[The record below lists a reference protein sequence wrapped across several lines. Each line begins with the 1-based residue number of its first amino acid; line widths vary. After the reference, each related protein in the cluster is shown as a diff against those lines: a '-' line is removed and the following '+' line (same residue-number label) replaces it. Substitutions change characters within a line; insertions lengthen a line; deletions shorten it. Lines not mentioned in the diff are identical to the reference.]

1 MNEFL
6 KSCWEKLRLLPL
18 LIVVASLAFLVRVGE
33 ATLEVRSLSGAAF
46 AEETKKPEDGVQKT
60 EEGNKNAE
68 DVKKAEGVEDKTD
81 NTKKTEGGEQK
92 AEGAKTIEAVKA
104 ETKDSKD
111 MPEKPKDPKDPKA
124 TDSKWKDASDADLD
138 YSEVRQDVYKDLL
151 ARRKQLDEREKNLKA
166 REAIVTATQKEIN
179 EKVKEL
185 TSLRTELQ
193 GFMKKQTDEEEA
205 NTTKLVKIYEGMKPK
220 DAARI
225 FNELDMDVLIA
236 VVSKMSERKTAPVI
250 AAMNPEKARTLTLM
264 LSEQKKLPDL
274 TIKESSEDS
283 TQADQASS
291 SDPLQS
297 LGQERDQNTADAPP
311 EPPMP
316 PVSQ

>member
-1 MNEFL
+1 M
-6 KSCWEKLRLLPL
+6 
-18 LIVVASLAFLVRVGE
+18 A
-33 ATLEVRSLSGAAF
+33 ATGSHQ
-46 AEETKKPEDGVQKT
+46 KKPEDGAQKT
-60 EEGNKNAE
+60 EEESKNTDE
-68 DVKKAEGVEDKTD
+68 VKKAEGVEDKTD
-81 NTKKTEGGEQK
+81 NTKKAEGVEQK
-92 AEGAKTIEAVKA
+92 PEDAKKSEKVKA

-111 MPEKPKDPKDPKA
+111 TPEKPKDPKDPKA

-151 ARRKQLDEREKNLKA
+151 ERRKQLDEREKNLKA

-274 TIKESSEDS
+274 TMKESSEDS
-283 TQADQASS
+283 AQADQASS

-297 LGQERDQNTADAPP
+297 LGQERDQSTADAPP

>member
-46 AEETKKPEDGVQKT
+46 AEEAKKTEDGGQKT
-60 EEGNKNAE
+60 EEESKNTE
-68 DVKKAEGVEDKTD
+68 EVKKAEGVEQKPEEA
-81 NTKKTEGGEQK
+81 KK
-92 AEGAKTIEAVKA
+92 AEDAKA
-104 ETKDSKD
+104 ETKDSNKD
-111 MPEKPKDPKDPKA
+111 TPGKPEDPKA
-124 TDSKWKDASDADLD
+124 TDSKWKDASDSDLD

-151 ARRKQLDEREKNLKA
+151 ERRKQLDEREKNLKA

-274 TIKESSEDS
+274 TMKESPEDS
-283 TQADQASS
+283 TKADPSSS
-291 SDPLQS
+291 SDPLQN
-297 LGQERDQNTADAPP
+297 LGEERDQGAADAPP

-316 PVSQ
+316 PASQ

>member
-46 AEETKKPEDGVQKT
+46 AEETKKPEDGAQKT
-60 EEGNKNAE
+60 EEGNKKAE
-68 DVKKAEGVEDKTD
+68 D
-81 NTKKTEGGEQK
+81 
-92 AEGAKTIEAVKA
+92 AKTIEAVKA

-225 FNELDMDVLIA
+225 FNELDMDVLID

-274 TIKESSEDS
+274 TMKESSEDS
-283 TQADQASS
+283 AQADQASS

-297 LGQERDQNTADAPP
+297 LGQERDQSTADAPP